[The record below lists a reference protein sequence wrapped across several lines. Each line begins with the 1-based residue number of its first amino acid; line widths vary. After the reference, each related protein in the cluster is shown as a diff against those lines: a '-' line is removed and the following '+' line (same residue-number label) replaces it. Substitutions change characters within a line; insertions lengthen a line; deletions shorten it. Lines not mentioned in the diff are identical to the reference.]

1 MGGEYEFALQL
12 PQKEKEVGIAQVDE
26 AGVTPEV
33 KQGQYK
39 DKCKVCWWNYRQVGT
54 STVKHRCKYMLV
66 PEAKQV
72 PLQRFLWHWLLL
84 HLYCGDSVGEL
95 WWLWGVSGMWYVW
108 GEW

>member
-39 DKCKVCWWNYRQVGT
+39 DKCKVCW
-54 STVKHRCKYMLV
+54 
-66 PEAKQV
+66 
-72 PLQRFLWHWLLL
+72 
-84 HLYCGDSVGEL
+84 
-95 WWLWGVSGMWYVW
+95 
-108 GEW
+108 